1 MKRFTL
7 GALLALSLTLTSTA
21 VSAADAQAAA
31 ANAAPAAAAPSQN
44 GGAAQTYVDGLAQQV
59 LAIVKDS
66 NTDKAERSK
75 KIETLFADKVDMD
88 FIAKFVLGKAWRTA
102 TPEQQQAYIAAYKPF
117 LLKNYASRLAKY
129 SGQTYSLKKTRNDGN
144 ASVVTM
150 EIQDSNGQAF
160 LVDYRL
166 REQNGGFKVLD
177 IVVEGVSLLST
188 QRSEF
193 ASIIDQKGIDGL
205 TEALKKQVAA
215 KSGN

>member
-7 GALLALSLTLTSTA
+7 GAMFALSLTLASTA
-21 VSAADAQAAA
+21 ASAADAQAA
-31 ANAAPAAAAPSQN
+31 ANAAPAAAPAQN

-66 NTDKAERSK
+66 GTDKVERTK
-75 KIETLFADKVDMD
+75 KIEALFTDKVDMD
-88 FIAKFVLGKAWRTA
+88 FIARFVLGKAWRAA
-102 TPEQQQAYIAAYKPF
+102 TPEQQQAYITAYKPF

-150 EIQDSNGQAF
+150 EIQDTNGQSF

-166 REQNGGFKVLD
+166 REQGGNFKVLD
-177 IVVEGVSLLST
+177 IIVEGVSLLST